1 MVQLPIWPEVLCVIP
16 FNVSAREL
24 VSFPYA
30 GMIRIRFKGSPR
42 RSLVKPQSY
51 QYLSLL
57 NKAPL
62 GMTLVFQSSGARVK
76 VVVWRL
82 FDEAEIQLKLRD
94 TEALNE
100 KPIKGRESTKGAN
113 SRIGRNSSLRYRLT
127 NLVSIVV
134 DCVNFRQRL
143 DVGSSDWRKF

>member
-1 MVQLPIWPEVLCVIP
+1 MLCVIQ
-16 FNVSAREL
+16 FNLSTRKL
-24 VSFPYA
+24 VSSPYA

-82 FDEAEIQLKLRD
+82 FDEAETQLELRD
-94 TEALNE
+94 TAALNE
-100 KPIKGRESTKGAN
+100 KAIKGRESIKGAN
-113 SRIGRNSSLRYRLT
+113 SRIGGNSSLWYRLAIF
-127 NLVSIVV
+127 VSIVV
-134 DCVNFRQRL
+134 DCVNSRQRFGCL
-143 DVGSSDWRKF
+143 PIDLEKNRNYNSA